1 MPVSPAIHASL
12 LYGFLLVLAR
22 MSGTFIFLPLPGLKA
37 GPDAAKIVLAV
48 ALTLALY
55 SRWPALDQIPAG
67 MVQLAGWMIEEAAI
81 GLATGLAVAFLIEGL
96 LMAAHAISTQ
106 AGFSYASTVDPN
118 TEADSTVL
126 IMIAQL
132 AAGLLFFAM
141 GLDRQLLGILARSL
155 ETHPPG
161 TFAMSRPSV
170 EALVMLG
177 SGVFSTGIRLALPV
191 MTLLFLIDLSVGL
204 MGRINS
210 QLQLIALAFPAKMLV
225 ALASL
230 SVLVLLIPKLFQQ
243 SAGAAFGVL
252 SKLLGL

>member
-1 MPVSPAIHASL
+1 
-12 LYGFLLVLAR
+12 
-22 MSGTFIFLPLPGLKA
+22 
-37 GPDAAKIVLAV
+37 
-48 ALTLALY
+48 
-55 SRWPALDQIPAG
+55 
-67 MVQLAGWMIEEAAI
+67 
-81 GLATGLAVAFLIEGL
+81 
-96 LMAAHAISTQ
+96 
-106 AGFSYASTVDPN
+106 
-118 TEADSTVL
+118 
-126 IMIAQL
+126 
-132 AAGLLFFAM
+132 
-141 GLDRQLLGILARSL
+141 
-155 ETHPPG
+155 
-161 TFAMSRPSV
+161 
-170 EALVMLG
+170 MLG